1 LAETP
6 GASEDE
12 PRPIE
17 VRGLVTSFG
26 DRVIHDHLDLAVNRG
41 EILGL
46 VGGSGSGK
54 SVLLST
60 LIGLKPPDAG
70 EIRIFGTDIYS
81 GTSDEV
87 QALKSRWGVLFQGNA
102 LFSNLTVRENV
113 GAPLFEHT
121 KLPVQMI
128 DDLARVKIVLSGLP
142 ADAAELLPAE
152 LSGGMQKR
160 AGVARALALDPELLM
175 MDEPTSGLDPIMAA
189 QIDQL
194 VASLARTLGLTV
206 LLITH
211 DLDTLYSICDRV
223 AVLADKKVAAI
234 GPVSELRKSD
244 HPWIKTYFAG
254 PRGDAAARA
263 AERRAALAAKTS
275 PGPRP

>member
-1 LAETP
+1 LNT
-6 GASEDE
+6 SEDLTAHG
-12 PRPIE
+12 PPPIE

-26 DRVIHDHLDLAVNRG
+26 DRVIHDHLDLTMNHG

-60 LIGLKPPDAG
+60 LIGLKKPDAG
-70 EIRIFGTDIYS
+70 EVRIFGVDIYKDAP
-81 GTSDEV
+81 DEV

-102 LFSNLTVRENV
+102 LFSNLNVRENV
-113 GAPLFEHT
+113 AAPLFEHT
-121 KLPVQMI
+121 TLPPETV
-128 DDLARVKIVLSGLP
+128 DDLARIKIVMSGLP
-142 ADAAELLPAE
+142 ADASELRPAE

-160 AGVARALALDPELLM
+160 AGVARALATDPELLM
-175 MDEPTSGLDPIMAA
+175 MDEPTSGLDPVVAA

-194 VASLARTLGLTV
+194 VADLAKTLGVSV

-211 DLDTLYSICDRV
+211 DLDSLYSICDRV
-223 AVLADKKVAAI
+223 AVLADKKVAAV
-234 GPVSELRKSD
+234 GPVAELRKSD

-254 PRGDAAARA
+254 PRGEAAARA
-263 AERRAALAAKTS
+263 AERRAATAAAS
-275 PGPRP
+275 

>member
-1 LAETP
+1 METTEDPSAEGHP
-6 GASEDE
+6 
-12 PRPIE
+12 PIE

-26 DRVIHDHLDLAVNRG
+26 DRIIHDHLDLSIRRG

-70 EIRIFGTDIYS
+70 DVRIFGTDIYKGS
-81 GTSDEV
+81 PDAV

-102 LFSNLTVRENV
+102 LFSNLNVRENV
-113 GAPLFEHT
+113 SAPLFEHT
-121 KLPVQMI
+121 DWSRQTIDQM
-128 DDLARVKIVLSGLP
+128 ARIKIVMSGLP
-142 ADAAELLPAE
+142 ANASELLPAE

-160 AGVARALALDPELLM
+160 AGVARALATDPELLM
-175 MDEPTSGLDPIMAA
+175 MDEPTAGLDPVVAA

-194 VASLARTLGLTV
+194 VADLAKTLGVTV

-211 DLDTLYSICDRV
+211 DLDTLYSVCDRV

-234 GPVSELRKSD
+234 GPVSELRKSE
-244 HPWIKTYFAG
+244 HPWIKEYFAG
-254 PRGDAAARA
+254 PRGEAAARA
-263 AERRAALAAKTS
+263 AERRAATAREAAT
-275 PGPRP
+275 